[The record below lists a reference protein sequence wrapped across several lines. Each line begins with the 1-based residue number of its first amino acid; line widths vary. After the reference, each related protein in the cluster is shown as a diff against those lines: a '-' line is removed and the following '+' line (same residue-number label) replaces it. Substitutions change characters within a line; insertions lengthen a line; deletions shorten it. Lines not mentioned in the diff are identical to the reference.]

1 MRRPALKGRVTLE
14 IVSRSR
20 QRKRLIVTA
29 LVILIGFVLCIRIT
43 SSVRVRLFKHNNS
56 QTGIASF
63 YGRDFH
69 GKQTASGEIFNM
81 RRCSAA
87 HRTLPFGTLVRVTN
101 VSNGKRLI
109 VKVNDRGPF
118 VSGRIIDLSYGA
130 AKRLDMIEQG
140 ITKVNLEYYLS
151 D

>member
-1 MRRPALKGRVTLE
+1 MAGRVTLQ

-20 QRKRLIVTA
+20 PRKRLVVTA
-29 LVILIGFVLCIRIT
+29 LALLIAVVVCIRIT
-43 SSVRVRLFKHNNS
+43 SSVRVRLFKHNKS

-87 HRTLPFGTLVRVTN
+87 HRTLPFSTLVRVTN
-101 VSNGKRLI
+101 LSNGRRLI
-109 VKVNDRGPF
+109 VRINDRGPF

-130 AKRLDMIEQG
+130 AKRLGMLQQG